1 MRVRSRW
8 QTKPDV
14 SRTAYTTMTTSISHG
29 YRHDYQPGPHPLT
42 ADERRVN
49 VPLRLRGE
57 VAERLKSVPKRA
69 RFVEAAVVDALDV
82 AEFDV
87 FREFRVTESS

>member
-1 MRVRSRW
+1 
-8 QTKPDV
+8 
-14 SRTAYTTMTTSISHG
+14 MTTIISHG
-29 YRHDYQPGPHPLT
+29 YRHTFQPGPHPLT

-49 VPLRLRGE
+49 VPLRLRGA

-69 RFVEAAVVDALDV
+69 RFVEAAVVDALEV

-87 FREFRVTESS
+87 FAGFRVTESS